1 MNFLKRHKIEIL
13 VGLLTSFIFQMI
25 LILWNKG
32 STFGISFLIDAYYY
46 TLASMST
53 FEIVANMFS
62 AFAGVLIGVF
72 AGIFVFLIKLGFPI
86 KNRKEKT
93 STTPE
98 IFRKNEQI
106 VVGSSV
112 VGIVLCFLL
121 FLIFLIYIILPAGVY
136 GRFQKDCTMIRP
148 YITEYESEEIQS
160 KWVQIQNREDY
171 KEVCDWI
178 KNIKEENNLG

>member
-32 STFGISFLIDAYYY
+32 ATFGVSFLVDAYYY

-53 FEIVANMFS
+53 FDMVANMFS

-72 AGIFVFLIKLGFPI
+72 AGAFVFLIKLWFHI
-86 KNRKEKT
+86 KNRKKKPA
-93 STTPE
+93 TTPE
-98 IFRKNEQI
+98 MFRRNEQI
-106 VVGSSV
+106 FIGLSIA
-112 VGIVLCFLL
+112 GCVLCVLL
-121 FLIFLIYIILPAGVY
+121 FLTFLIYIILPAGVY